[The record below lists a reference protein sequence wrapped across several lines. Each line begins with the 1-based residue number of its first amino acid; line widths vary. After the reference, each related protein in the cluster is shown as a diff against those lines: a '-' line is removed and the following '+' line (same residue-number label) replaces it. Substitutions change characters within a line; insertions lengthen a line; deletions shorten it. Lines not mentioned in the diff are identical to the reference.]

1 MVKDYN
7 TGRTPILLKE
17 YGRNVQN
24 LIGYIKTLES
34 KEDRSKYIE
43 TLIGLMK
50 QILPG
55 SKDVQENPQKFWD
68 DMFIISDFDLDIDS
82 PYPMPAREI
91 LDRKPERLKYH
102 NYKVKYKHYGH
113 NLELLVNEAIKM
125 EDKENQQ
132 NAIIYIGKLMKTFH
146 MTWNNESIDDEVILK
161 IIAELSG
168 NKLILEVEPEV
179 VKENRLLDALYK
191 EKPKSKQPRRNQGKG
206 GQGKGNYNRRR
217 R

>member
-91 LDRKPERLKYH
+91 LNRKPERLKYH

-146 MTWNNESIDDEVILK
+146 MTWNNETVDDEIILK
-161 IIAELSG
+161 IITELSAK
-168 NKLILEVEPEV
+168 KLILDVEPEV
-179 VKENRLLDALYK
+179 IKENRLFDALYK
-191 EKPKSKQPRRNQGKG
+191 EKPKPKQPRRNQGKG
-206 GQGKGNYNRRR
+206 GQGKGSHNRRR

>member
-1 MVKDYN
+1 
-7 TGRTPILLKE
+7 
-17 YGRNVQN
+17 
-24 LIGYIKTLES
+24 
-34 KEDRSKYIE
+34 
-43 TLIGLMK
+43 MK